1 MRIQNVWTVNPLEL
15 GQRIRHARERI
26 NMSQEELATAVER
39 DQKAVSEYENG
50 KRKLLATELP
60 TFARVLG
67 IPVSYF
73 FEGEYQVDDLD
84 QLLLQEFHTLH
95 TPEDKH
101 TAIQAVR
108 LISDTVK
115 RHASPLK
122 G

>member
-1 MRIQNVWTVNPLEL
+1 MHIQNVWLVNPVEL
-15 GQRIRHARERI
+15 GQRIRRARERI
-26 NMSQEELATAVER
+26 NMSQEALATAVER

-50 KRKLLATELP
+50 KRKLPATELP

-73 FEGEYQVDDLD
+73 FEGDYQVDDLD

-95 TPEDKH
+95 TSEDKH
-101 TAIQAVR
+101 AAIQAVR

-115 RHASPLK
+115 RYTSSTED
-122 G
+122 